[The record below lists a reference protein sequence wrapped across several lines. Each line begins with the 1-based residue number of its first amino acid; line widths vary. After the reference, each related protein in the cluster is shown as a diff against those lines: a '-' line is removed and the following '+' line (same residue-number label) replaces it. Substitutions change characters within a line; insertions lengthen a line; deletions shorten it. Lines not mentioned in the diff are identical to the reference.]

1 VSAHRGDTRSLLAT
15 PAVRWLIWG
24 ALIVLLA
31 GWEPGTE
38 QVRHVLT
45 AASLVMIA
53 ALLLDVLT
61 SAAIAAGERAKRT
74 VANQR
79 NRTHQPGP
87 TQRRVR
93 R

>member
-1 VSAHRGDTRSLLAT
+1 MNAHRSDRRPLLAA

-24 ALIVLLA
+24 SLIVLLA

-38 QVRHVLT
+38 QVRHALT

-53 ALLLDVLT
+53 VLLLDVLVT
-61 SAAIAAGERAKRT
+61 AVLAAGGRAKKSLTDR
-74 VANQR
+74 R

-87 TQRRVR
+87 TQGRARR
-93 R
+93 

>member
-1 VSAHRGDTRSLLAT
+1 VSARRGGTRSLLAT

-38 QVRHVLT
+38 QVRHLLT

-53 ALLLDVLT
+53 ALLLDVVMT
-61 SAAIAAGERAKRT
+61 TVIAAGGRAKHNLADR
-74 VANQR
+74 R
-79 NRTHQPGP
+79 NRTHQPGA
-87 TQRRVR
+87 TTGRARR
-93 R
+93 

>member
-1 VSAHRGDTRSLLAT
+1 MSAHRGDTRSLLAI

-38 QVRHVLT
+38 QVRHLLT
-45 AASLVMIA
+45 AASLVLIA
-53 ALLLDVLT
+53 ALLMDVVVT
-61 SAAIAAGERAKRT
+61 TVIAAGGRAKQNLADR
-74 VANQR
+74 R
-79 NRTHQPGP
+79 NRTHQPGL
-87 TQRRVR
+87 TTGRVR